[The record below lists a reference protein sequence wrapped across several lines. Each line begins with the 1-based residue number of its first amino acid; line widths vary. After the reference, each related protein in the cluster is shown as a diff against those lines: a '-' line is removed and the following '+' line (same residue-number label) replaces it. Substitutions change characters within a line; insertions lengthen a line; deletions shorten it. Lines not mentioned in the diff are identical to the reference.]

1 MKTTLSLLLPLSLV
15 CSLTPCTS
23 ETPSREAAPSEQAT
37 SSPEPPA
44 SPPPAVPV
52 SPNAPADSEALQVPT
67 VPLEKGGILIA
78 YFSWSE
84 NTQQVAQ
91 IIQAETGGNLFEI
104 SPSTPY
110 TDNYDELLDIARQE
124 QSNGAQPELTEQVE
138 NRDSYNTV
146 SVGYPQLVE

>member
-1 MKTTLSLLLPLSLV
+1 MLKRVMSLLLTMVTVLV
-15 CSLTPCTS
+15 PVACAQAAS
-23 ETPSREAAPSEQAT
+23 ETDGAA
-37 SSPEPPA
+37 
-44 SPPPAVPV
+44 V
-52 SPNAPADSEALQVPT
+52 DALQEEAGKTLV
-67 VPLEKGGILIA
+67 A